1 MLDLGPQ
8 PWLYPFIVKV
18 IPTMTAPIK
27 LQSWI
32 EIVQSQATTAAELSN
47 STSTGTP
54 LSATNLLIQGMKRT
68 KVTIV
73 RPSIDGEGEQPMDID
88 NSDTSSPLSQST
100 ARTYDALLPESAMQP
115 DGILLYHREGSY
127 IDGSHGGIQRQ
138 AQGSDTA
145 DTLQPTNAE
154 GGDAHAA
161 MEEEQSYATP
171 LACWVPPD
179 RWRLSNEGQ
188 KGKSQGMS
196 LAQLGQELLRLSQR
210 QVTSCM
216 D

>member
-1 MLDLGPQ
+1 
-8 PWLYPFIVKV
+8 
-18 IPTMTAPIK
+18 MTAPIK
-27 LQSWI
+27 WQSWI
-32 EIVQSQATTAAELSN
+32 EIVQSQAITAAELSN
-47 STSTGTP
+47 SASTDAP
-54 LSATNLLIQGMKRT
+54 LSVINLLIQGVKRM

-73 RPSIDGEGEQPMDID
+73 RPSIDGEGEQHMDVD

-100 ARTYDALLPESAMQP
+100 ARTYDALLPESAMRP

-127 IDGSHGGIQRQ
+127 IDGSHGAAERSV
-138 AQGSDTA
+138 QGSDMA
-145 DTLQPTNAE
+145 GSLRPTSAE

-188 KGKSQGMS
+188 KGESQGMS

-210 QVTSCM
+210 QATS
-216 D
+216 